1 MDKKDYLMLQS
12 EYSFLQ
18 DYEERYRKDLVM
30 YISNAFDNYGDV
42 FELKPEGC
50 DTWKA
55 RSKQEDFNAM
65 DELPYYLL
73 IGVEDDNTHEIHISR
88 IHQGPNDL
96 GLQYIE
102 VDGWDWSENEFVE
115 KWDAHYDLESLKTIA
130 DFINAVLEQE
140 LSKIRSFEK
149 NEYVYV
155 VGHNGESFEGIVS
168 CEVSVDSEDDKV
180 GIHRLVDGYASTEG
194 EMIKAELIYQ
204 RAKGMRCSRCG
215 GFLYH
220 EHHDNDFRLYYCSD
234 CKEKL

>member
-1 MDKKDYLMLQS
+1 MDKKDYLKLQS
-12 EYSFLQ
+12 EYSLLQ

-55 RSKQEDFNAM
+55 RSKQEDFNPM

-88 IHQGPNDL
+88 IHQGTNDF

-115 KWDAHYDLESLKTIA
+115 KWDAHYDLESLRTIA
-130 DFINAVLEQE
+130 DFINAILEQE
-140 LSKIRSFEK
+140 LSKIRSFEY

-194 EMIKAELIYQ
+194 EMIKADLVYQ
-204 RAKGMRCSRCG
+204 RAKGLRCPRCG

-220 EHHDNDFRLYYCSD
+220 EHHDNDSRLYYCPE